1 MLFCFPVNYIPVGTA
16 QAIHYS
22 GKMTISV
29 LLFWIFKNE
38 KLSLSRGFSVVFC
51 IAGCILMIQPPP
63 LFSEDLSTMR
73 VQSRSMDIDPDFLS
87 PSLHRHGNHHKFPIN
102 EIIDNNCPMCQFE
115 IFDGDTNG
123 LDKVRIE
130 LKSFDRRVDLHSS
143 HEQRHNHRHHKSQ
156 DHKIKDTNHA
166 NSTGN
171 NTLELIVND
180 IVNEIKDETNDK
192 NPIDITKNKTL
203 QRIIIEIVNDVK
215 DTPNGKMSTHSKTI
229 DVFIDVENV
238 TNQNVALHND
248 TNATSDVALTYGNA
262 MIGITLTLLSSLFS
276 SLQYF
281 LQRTTILKQVPT
293 APLTWWTYVV
303 GVLPSAMCMLIRDKL
318 HIPTDTY
325 SIVLINGHVLTAFAT
340 KTLGIF
346 SGSRASGENIK
357 PVYF

>member
-1 MLFCFPVNYIPVGTA
+1 M
-16 QAIHYS
+16 
-22 GKMTISV
+22 
-29 LLFWIFKNE
+29 
-38 KLSLSRGFSVVFC
+38 VFC

-63 LFSEDLSTMR
+63 LFSEDLSTMK

-87 PSLHRHGNHHKFPIN
+87 PSLHRHDNYHKFPIH
-102 EIIDNNCPMCQFE
+102 EITGNKCPMCQPE
-115 IFDGDTNG
+115 IFDGDKNG
-123 LDKVRIE
+123 IDIVRIE
-130 LKSFDRRVDLHSS
+130 SRSFDRGVDLHSS
-143 HEQRHNHRHHKSQ
+143 HEYSHSHRHHKSQ
-156 DHKIKDTNHA
+156 VHKIKDTVTVTKNK
-166 NSTGN
+166 
-171 NTLELIVND
+171 TLEHIVND

-192 NPIDITKNKTL
+192 NSIDITENKTL
-203 QRIIIEIVNDVK
+203 EKIIIEIVNDVNDK
-215 DTPNGKMSTHSKTI
+215 TNDNMATHSKTF
-229 DVFIDVENV
+229 DVFIDIENMTNE
-238 TNQNVALHND
+238 TNQDIDVALYNN
-248 TNATSDVALTYGNA
+248 TNATSDVALTDSNA

-346 SGSRASGENIK
+346 SGSRASGVLLNIK
-357 PVYF
+357 LAYFELRNEPHYTKSYLDTFIIVVPNEG